1 MGVLEGKIKFHG
13 SVGEEK
19 DCSLE
24 VENMPGPKIPEIDGV
39 YALFVDNSGEADEN
53 PYYDDITEGLKTE
66 EDVENLDMAA
76 ALKANFPSANGTY
89 LLVVNGNNVTYAKLP
104 DLPTAAN
111 RYALRVDA
119 ETGALSWDAL
129 DEF

>member
-24 VENMPGPKIPEIDGV
+24 VENMPSPGPDIPETDGV
-39 YALFVDNSGEADEN
+39 YALFVNSEAEEN

-66 EDVENLDMAA
+66 EDEENLEMAA
-76 ALKANFPSANGTY
+76 ALKANFPSTNGTY

-104 DLPTAAN
+104 DLPTVAN
-111 RYALRVDA
+111 RYALQVDQS
-119 ETGALSWDAL
+119 GNLSWTHL
-129 DEF
+129 DEM

>member
-19 DCSLE
+19 DCTLD
-24 VENMPGPKIPEIDGV
+24 VENMPTPGPEIPEERGI
-39 YALFVDNSGEADEN
+39 YALMVDPNEEGS
-53 PYYDDITEGLKTE
+53 PLYSDIQEYLKSE
-66 EDVENLDMAA
+66 EDQENLEMAA
-76 ALKANFPSANGTY
+76 ALKENFPTTNGTY
-89 LLVVNGNNVTYAKLP
+89 VLVVNGNNVTYAKLP

-111 RYALRVDA
+111 RYALRVSQSG
-119 ETGALSWDAL
+119 ELNWEAL

>member
-19 DCSLE
+19 DCTLE
-24 VENMPGPKIPEIDGV
+24 VENMPEGNLPEAPNQEGIYGLYVNENGGKFWEDYTEALDFAD
-39 YALFVDNSGEADEN
+39 YAG
-53 PYYDDITEGLKTE
+53 
-66 EDVENLDMAA
+66 
-76 ALKANFPSANGTY
+76 ANFPLEEQGTY
-89 LLVVNGNNVTYAKLP
+89 VVNVGANKIVHYVKIP